1 MKSALSDRFSRA
13 QNAAWLRSL
22 LRGGGLGLLVG
33 LAVVTPP
40 LRAMFLPSARYSGP
54 PLPPSSLTVPL
65 QRALAISISGLCW
78 TVANNCSFPR

>member
-1 MKSALSDRFSRA
+1 MKSALSDRLSRA
-13 QNAAWLRSL
+13 QNAAWLRSP

-33 LAVVTPP
+33 LAVVTAP
-40 LRAMFLPSARYSGP
+40 LRAMFLPPARYSGP

-78 TVANNCSFPR
+78 TVANNFSFPR